1 MYTSFD
7 DKIQPNSK
15 SCFFW
20 QQPNPTNEEQ
30 CEDQFNECF
39 ANVSEHDVILNS
51 IEKID
56 ACINANIRQENY
68 AVAIALIDKLI
79 SHRPG
84 NAVNYNNRGL
94 MHFKNNQFTAAI
106 DDLNRALEINP
117 KLDSAYNNRA
127 NCHAAQGDLISAI
140 SDYDEALNINPG
152 NLRAWINQGIT
163 FRDINSFDLALGN
176 FDICLI
182 LGSSFKSNIYGE
194 RGRTYHLRGDWNCA
208 VSDYRR
214 SLDLLERSANS
225 DHYQVKV
232 QSWLD
237 ELMNY

>member
-7 DKIQPNSK
+7 DKIQPNTD

-20 QQPNPTNEEQ
+20 RQQNQISEERVS
-30 CEDQFNECF
+30 DHY
-39 ANVSEHDVILNS
+39 ANFSEQDAILNS
-51 IEKID
+51 LKDID
-56 ACINANIRQENY
+56 ACISEHIRQENY
-68 AVAIALIDKLI
+68 AVAIALINTLI
-79 SHRPG
+79 NRQPES
-84 NAVNYNNRGL
+84 AINYNNRGL
-94 MHFKNNQFTAAI
+94 MHFKNHQFEEAL
-106 DDLNRALEINP
+106 DDLNQALAINP

-127 NCHAAQGDLISAI
+127 NCHAAQGDLVAAI
-140 SDYDEALNINPG
+140 SDYDEALDINPG

-163 FRDINSFDLALGN
+163 FRDIKSYDLALGN

-182 LGSSFKSNIYGE
+182 LGSSFKSTIHAE

-208 VSDYRR
+208 VSDYRL
-214 SLDLLERSANS
+214 SLKLLEGSVDS
-225 DHYQVKV
+225 DNYREKV